1 MAINV
6 VAELAKIREAYK
18 RKERG
23 HRCPDGFE
31 QVPGIPGACRKK
43 TPESEA
49 KRRRDKLKSRSPQE
63 KERERKERERK
74 KTLTPS

>member
-18 RKERG
+18 RKEKG
-23 HRCPDGFE
+23 HRCPDGME

-43 TPESEA
+43 TPETEA
-49 KRRRDKLKSRSPQE
+49 KRRKDKAKTKSPQE
-63 KERERKERERK
+63 KERDRKERERK
-74 KTLTPS
+74 KTQTPS